1 MTLSQSGQ
9 NAFTTPDFLRAISSQ
24 KALGAMVGSEFLDYI
39 SKFQVAT
46 YVGVEDFAD
55 KFNFLVT
62 VTILL
67 LCTTVVTVKQ
77 YMMKPISCYMATDIG
92 GKNLLDYVENYCWV
106 QGTVPIAYA
115 GRVPETDAGWEE
127 LEKQKLLYYQWVPFV
142 LGLQC
147 ILFYIPRVIW
157 QMICYNRTGTDI
169 QHLVLSANQAVHET
183 DRKRTELV
191 QHVARTLEQLL
202 FQRDIWK
209 HQLRRAISRDRY
221 IQLQTVRTGQVSTVT
236 SEPTLQPHKSLESN
250 LKDQPLRRSDTIDPI
265 QHRSLTSLCCSYLRH
280 ILCLFSMNH
289 HRGTFLSLSY
299 LFMKLLYLGNAIGQ
313 LFMMQHFLGFN
324 HTQTMFGVAILTS
337 ILNGLDWKS
346 TLVFPRVAY
355 CYVPIKHLGTKTNTV
370 TAQCVLPVNMLNE
383 KIYIFLWW
391 WVLFVATVTAFSLF
405 RWSLFSLSRT
415 RGIDVVRKYLTLAD
429 VYRSADKSLVEE
441 FSKTFLRRD
450 GVFLLRMLSNNAG
463 EIVTSEILAQLWSL
477 YVKTRA
483 EGNQEEYHDSDT
495 VKIEPS
501 DQDGGKSSALATAP
515 YPIEKQT
522 FSSDHFSRRN
532 QPPSPS
538 PIPTVPNVDKHGN
551 PMPVSARGV
560 PPLQP
565 KAKDRGACITAV

>member
-1 MTLSQSGQ
+1 
-9 NAFTTPDFLRAISSQ
+9 
-24 KALGAMVGSEFLDYI
+24 MVGSEFLDYI
-39 SKFQVAT
+39 SKFQIAT

-55 KFNFLVT
+55 KFNFLIT

-67 LCTTVVTVKQ
+67 LCATVVTVKQ

-183 DRKRTELV
+183 DKKRTELV

-202 FQRDIWK
+202 FQRGIWK

-236 SEPTLQPHKSLESN
+236 SEPTLQPHKSIGLAGAQKSLESN
-250 LKDQPLRRSDTIDPI
+250 LKDQPLERSGIDDPV

-280 ILCLFSMNH
+280 VLCLFSMNR

-299 LFMKLLYLGNAIGQ
+299 LFMKLLYLSNAIGQ
-313 LFMMQHFLGFN
+313 LFMMQHFLGFT
-324 HTQTMFGVAILTS
+324 HTQAMFGVAILTS

-391 WVLFVATVTAFSLF
+391 WVLFVATVTTFSLF

-415 RGIDVVRKYLTLAD
+415 RGIDVVRKYLTLAG

-450 GVFLLRMLSNNAG
+450 GVFLLRMLSYNAG
-463 EIVTSEILAQLWSL
+463 EIVTSEILSHLWSI
-477 YVKTRA
+477 YIKPRA
-483 EGNQEEYHDSDT
+483 EKAQKEHHDSDA
-495 VKIEPS
+495 VKVEPN
-501 DQDGGKSSALATAP
+501 DQNDGKSPALATAP
-515 YPIEKQT
+515 LTGKQPPP
-522 FSSDHFSRRN
+522 SDHFSRSN
-532 QPPSPS
+532 HSLLPPT
-538 PIPTVPNVDKHGN
+538 IHAVLNVDEHGN
-551 PMPVSARGV
+551 PMPVPAHGILPLRPNSKGKGV
-560 PPLQP
+560 
-565 KAKDRGACITAV
+565 CVTAV